1 MGARIVMSVKRKF
14 RLDDGFSHTRSTDVF
29 FGKEIKK
36 RGGEGRGR
44 FIELDREIGHK
55 KESESVP
62 ELMEQEARCH
72 REGERGGGESKKQCA
87 VRGTFIQY
95 SRCLQWLVCACGE
108 LEAQGIRAPGEV
120 TVLTG
125 LPFSPFPRFINSS

>member
-1 MGARIVMSVKRKF
+1 M
-14 RLDDGFSHTRSTDVF
+14 F

-87 VRGTFIQY
+87 EHLFNIRVACSGWCVR
-95 SRCLQWLVCACGE
+95 AE
-108 LEAQGIRAPGEV
+108 
-120 TVLTG
+120 
-125 LPFSPFPRFINSS
+125 SSKRRGFVRPVR